1 MTSKLSYH
9 RLGVVLLGLV
19 AGAAKA
25 LGCGGVPEGTIYHG
39 EFIQTCED
47 DGPCGLVLEAR
58 CVGML
63 CACPTP
69 GDAICLGGP
78 TGDQWVCRPRYE
90 CHDPEPA
97 VATDGSGGTGGGG
110 GGMGGAA
117 GEGGGVPMSECGAP
131 SDCPQPPDLR
141 CGFATCEEGRCG
153 VVFTPGPTESQKR
166 GDCKTVYCDT
176 AGNATEKEDL
186 GDYYNDGEQCTL
198 DVCAPEGPQNV
209 PYPDGLTCPEAGFG
223 VCHDGSCV
231 ECVFDSDCPVVTDLC
246 VTQHCVAASCDQN
259 QQCGGSCTPCVP
271 LKGCATDG
279 DCQEGVCEQGKCAIP
294 TCQDG
299 VKNDSEPGTDC
310 GAQSCPNLCP
320 DGEGCGLPEDC
331 ISGVCWGG
339 ECQAPTCK
347 DGVQNGEETGP
358 DCGAG
363 CPLPCKL

>member
-1 MTSKLSYH
+1 
-9 RLGVVLLGLV
+9 
-19 AGAAKA
+19 
-25 LGCGGVPEGTIYHG
+25 
-39 EFIQTCED
+39 
-47 DGPCGLVLEAR
+47 
-58 CVGML
+58 
-63 CACPTP
+63 
-69 GDAICLGGP
+69 
-78 TGDQWVCRPRYE
+78 
-90 CHDPEPA
+90 
-97 VATDGSGGTGGGG
+97 
-110 GGMGGAA
+110 
-117 GEGGGVPMSECGAP
+117 MSECGAP

-209 PYPDGLTCPEAGFG
+209 PYPDGLTCPEAGEG
-223 VCHDGSCV
+223 VCNQGKCV
-231 ECVFDSDCPVVTDLC
+231 ECIFGWPYD
-246 VTQHCVAASCDQN
+246 
-259 QQCGGSCTPCVP
+259 QCGFNLGCDDVYCVP
-271 LKGCATDG
+271 MACVQQN
-279 DCQEGVCEQGKCAIP
+279 DCGGPCRPCPAMGPCSVNEDCLQGVCSGGMCAIP

-299 VKNDSEPGTDC
+299 VQNDGETGIDC
-310 GAQSCPNLCP
+310 GAPSCPTLCP
-320 DGEGCGLPEDC
+320 DGEGCGFPEDC

-358 DCGAG
+358 DCGGG